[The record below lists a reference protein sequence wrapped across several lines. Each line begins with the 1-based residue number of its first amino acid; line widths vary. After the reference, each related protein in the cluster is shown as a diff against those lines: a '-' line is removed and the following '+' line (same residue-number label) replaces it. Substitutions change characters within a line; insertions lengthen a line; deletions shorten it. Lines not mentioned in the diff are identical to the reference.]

1 MSRISLLNLPI
12 DSLLFEDTVKS
23 CIELIH
29 TPGLKW
35 AVTLNPEIA
44 VTAQKDQELKQMIQ
58 QANLVTAD
66 GSGLLWG
73 ASYLNELKNHPIHSR
88 FLRWLKAFTNAFRFF
103 FSRNYRYQVLP
114 GRVTGI
120 DLVRVLL
127 RLAGKRGYRV
137 FLLGGK
143 PGVAEELRQKLFA
156 HDPRLQ
162 VVGATDGF
170 QLEIKDGRLQ
180 PKAGEEMR
188 ERQILNQIRNTK
200 PHLLLVAFGPPK
212 QERWIF
218 QHQKELREV
227 KLAIGVGG
235 TFDFLIGKSKRAP
248 RWMQKIGL
256 EGPFR
261 LICEPKRLKRLLAS
275 IPKFVSLIVNS

>member
-23 CIELIH
+23 CIELMQR
-29 TPGLKW
+29 PGLKW
-35 AVTLNPEIA
+35 AVTLNPEIT
-44 VTAQKDQELKQMIQ
+44 VMAQKDEELKRMIQ

-66 GSGLLWG
+66 GSGLLWA
-73 ASYLNELKNHPIHSR
+73 ASYLSEVKSQST
-88 FLRWLKAFTNAFRFF
+88 FVRWVKAFASGFHFF
-103 FSRNYRYQVLP
+103 FSHSYRNKVIP
-114 GRVTGI
+114 GRVAGI
-120 DLVRVLL
+120 DLIRVLL
-127 RLAGKRGYRV
+127 KLASRQGYRI

-180 PKAGEEMR
+180 PKEGEEMR
-188 ERQILNQIRNTK
+188 EKQVLNQIIKTK

-218 QHQKELREV
+218 QHQRELRDV
-227 KLAIGVGG
+227 KLAVGVGG

-248 RWMQKIGL
+248 KWMRKIGL
-256 EGPFR
+256 EFLWR
-261 LICEPKRLKRLLAS
+261 LFSEPKRFKRMITTL
-275 IPKFVSLIVNS
+275 PKFIKLIVHS